1 MSTEQNKATSR
12 RWYLEIFNEGQLD
25 LADEINTADY
35 TNHDLYAPPGG
46 FGRGPQAT
54 KNVVTLYRSAFPD
67 VRFTIEDQIAE
78 GDVVV
83 TRWTARGTNT
93 GSLNGMPPTG
103 KKATIGGIS
112 FERYENG
119 KLAET
124 QLNFDMMGLL
134 QQLGVIPNPGAA

>member
-1 MSTEQNKATSR
+1 M
-12 RWYLEIFNEGQLD
+12 D
-25 LADEINTADY
+25 
-35 TNHDLYAPPGG
+35 
-46 FGRGPQAT
+46 
-54 KNVVTLYRSAFPD
+54 
-67 VRFTIEDQIAE
+67 
-78 GDVVV
+78 
-83 TRWTARGTNT
+83 ARGTNT

-103 KKATIGGIS
+103 KKAAIGGIS